1 MTIFTSLCLVSL
13 CPYTQHSTHYTMLLN
28 ICTSLL
34 FADPEPCTLP
44 ESLSIEQS
52 ISECDCA
59 VSSPLREAEDGER
72 RVWPV
77 AWHDGMLA
85 FFTPTPAPARLQPS
99 SSTAQSGESETLLL
113 GCSARQDPGSHQP
126 DFYFFMLASAQ
137 PSPGTAK
144 LPTVSLHPAG
154 GGAGPGQDCHTNVLY
169 HHYLCSQP
177 ATEPWASTP
186 TFILTLI
193 HYFLKI
199 PFASLLYDSVN
210 HQSNILYHC
219 TGRYLDI

>member
-1 MTIFTSLCLVSL
+1 MQVSEYITWINISSLVGLRSAEEMTIFTSLCLVSL
-13 CPYTQHSTHYTMLLN
+13 CPNTQHSTHCTMRLN

-52 ISECDCA
+52 ITECDCA
-59 VSSPLREAEDGER
+59 VSSAEDGER

-113 GCSARQDPGSHQP
+113 GCSAR
-126 DFYFFMLASAQ
+126 
-137 PSPGTAK
+137 
-144 LPTVSLHPAG
+144 
-154 GGAGPGQDCHTNVLY
+154 
-169 HHYLCSQP
+169 
-177 ATEPWASTP
+177 
-186 TFILTLI
+186 
-193 HYFLKI
+193 
-199 PFASLLYDSVN
+199 
-210 HQSNILYHC
+210 
-219 TGRYLDI
+219 

>member
-1 MTIFTSLCLVSL
+1 
-13 CPYTQHSTHYTMLLN
+13 MLLN

-113 GCSARQDPGSHQP
+113 GCLARQDPGSHQP

-137 PSPGTAK
+137 PRHSQAADSFPSPCWRWCRPGAG
-144 LPTVSLHPAG
+144 LPHQCVISPLSLHPARH
-154 GGAGPGQDCHTNVLY
+154 GAMGLY
-169 HHYLCSQP
+169 
-177 ATEPWASTP
+177 
-186 TFILTLI
+186 
-193 HYFLKI
+193 
-199 PFASLLYDSVN
+199 
-210 HQSNILYHC
+210 SNIYTYTHTLLFKDSIRITFLWQC
-219 TGRYLDI
+219 QS

>member
-1 MTIFTSLCLVSL
+1 MQVSEYITCINISSLVGLRSAEEMTIFTSLCLVSL

-113 GCSARQDPGSHQP
+113 GCSAR
-126 DFYFFMLASAQ
+126 
-137 PSPGTAK
+137 
-144 LPTVSLHPAG
+144 
-154 GGAGPGQDCHTNVLY
+154 
-169 HHYLCSQP
+169 
-177 ATEPWASTP
+177 
-186 TFILTLI
+186 
-193 HYFLKI
+193 
-199 PFASLLYDSVN
+199 
-210 HQSNILYHC
+210 
-219 TGRYLDI
+219 